1 MDQIQLLWNYQQAD
15 MTADRFEREMRKSP
29 NRQKLL
35 KNREFLLSQQEA
47 MRRIEG
53 EVEAMAERME
63 GLRAQVMSLE
73 EELKDLQDTLEEEE
87 PETIE
92 IARKSLSSAQKI
104 VNAISRCEQELTKIR
119 KDAETRDRQQH
130 EVRVRAAKVRAEFD
144 ALKKVYDLEYKEQS

>member
-63 GLRAQVMSLE
+63 GLRAQVMTWRRS
-73 EELKDLQDTLEEEE
+73 
-87 PETIE
+87 
-92 IARKSLSSAQKI
+92 
-104 VNAISRCEQELTKIR
+104 
-119 KDAETRDRQQH
+119 
-130 EVRVRAAKVRAEFD
+130 
-144 ALKKVYDLEYKEQS
+144 

>member
-63 GLRAQVMSLE
+63 KECGRSLE
-73 EELKDLQDTLEEEE
+73 EL
-87 PETIE
+87 
-92 IARKSLSSAQKI
+92 AREAL
-104 VNAISRCEQELTKIR
+104 
-119 KDAETRDRQQH
+119 
-130 EVRVRAAKVRAEFD
+130 AK
-144 ALKKVYDLEYKEQS
+144 